1 MSEVEK
7 LSYERH
13 LDALRIQNDVISNA
27 KAEGWDEGL
36 AQGYEDGYDSGY
48 EKGVK
53 QGMEKGVQQGMER
66 GIVQGVKSHAVEMA
80 RLMLIHGEPLE
91 KIMLYAGLSQE
102 EIELLKP

>member
-1 MSEVEK
+1 
-7 LSYERH
+7 
-13 LDALRIQNDVISNA
+13 
-27 KAEGWDEGL
+27 
-36 AQGYEDGYDSGY
+36 
-48 EKGVK
+48 
-53 QGMEKGVQQGMER
+53 MER